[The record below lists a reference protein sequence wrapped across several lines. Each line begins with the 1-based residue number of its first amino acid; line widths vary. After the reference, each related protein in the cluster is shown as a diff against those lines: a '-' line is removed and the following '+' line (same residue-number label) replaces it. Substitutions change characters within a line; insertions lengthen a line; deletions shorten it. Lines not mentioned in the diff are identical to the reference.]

1 MGSFEAERR
10 QHLQALGAAPGKVK
24 KKKKKIEYLFLIG
37 FSHSP
42 TPSHGVAALGSAR
55 LMPPALE

>member
-1 MGSFEAERR
+1 MGSFEAERS

-24 KKKKKIEYLFLIG
+24 KKKIEYLFPVG

-42 TPSHGVAALGSAR
+42 TASHGVAALGSAG
-55 LMPPALE
+55 LMSPFLE